1 VLNGL
6 DLFSGNGINWRKRMS
21 DIKNL
26 KAKIDAGIF
35 SKEIELSK
43 ITLSWNE
50 GGDDYKV
57 SLDDYLI
64 SIQERLAKLESSDA
78 FMNFLR
84 NKGEV

>member
-1 VLNGL
+1 
-6 DLFSGNGINWRKRMS
+6 MS